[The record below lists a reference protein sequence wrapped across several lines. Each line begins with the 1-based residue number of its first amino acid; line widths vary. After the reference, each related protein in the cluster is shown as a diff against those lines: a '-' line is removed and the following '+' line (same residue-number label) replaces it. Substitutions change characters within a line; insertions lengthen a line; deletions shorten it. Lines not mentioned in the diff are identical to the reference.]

1 MALPWEARGT
11 EVAREAA
18 AFVLLD
24 DDFSTIV
31 QAVKM
36 GRRIFDNLK
45 KAMAYIFAV
54 HVPIAGMSLL
64 PVLLGWP
71 IMLFPAHI
79 AFLEL
84 IIDPVCSVVYEAE
97 PEEKDVMKRPP
108 KKIDEP
114 VFDRRTIL
122 LSVLQGVI
130 VFMVVLAVYRFA
142 PVLGES
148 EDQARALAFTTLVI
162 ANLCLVFT
170 NRSWSRTIPEMLMAP
185 NSALLWV
192 SAAAIFFLGLSLYV
206 PFLAS
211 IFKFGQLHVA
221 DLAICLTAS
230 IVSILWF
237 EVLKVINR
245 RFRKN
250 VLPLEA
256 SS

>member
-1 MALPWEARGT
+1 MGGRGT

-108 KKIDEP
+108 K
-114 VFDRRTIL
+114 
-122 LSVLQGVI
+122 
-130 VFMVVLAVYRFA
+130 
-142 PVLGES
+142 
-148 EDQARALAFTTLVI
+148 
-162 ANLCLVFT
+162 
-170 NRSWSRTIPEMLMAP
+170 RSTSQ
-185 NSALLWV
+185 
-192 SAAAIFFLGLSLYV
+192 SLTGGPY
-206 PFLAS
+206 
-211 IFKFGQLHVA
+211 
-221 DLAICLTAS
+221 C
-230 IVSILWF
+230 
-237 EVLKVINR
+237 
-245 RFRKN
+245 
-250 VLPLEA
+250 
-256 SS
+256 